1 MSLRAPV
8 AAALCLLLS
17 ACATTPDGRSQV
29 MMVSDAQVNQMG
41 ITAFEQMKA
50 KDKTSTVPARSAYA
64 QCIVDALVRELP
76 PEWQRLDWEAQAFAI
91 AEPNAFALPGGKVGV
106 NTGLLRIADTQDKL
120 AAVLAHE
127 VAHVVYRHA
136 GERISQQQ
144 LAQTGLALAGAY
156 AGRNASPEQV
166 NLMVAALGA
175 GAQVGVLLPFS
186 RKHETEAD
194 VYGQR
199 LMAQAGF
206 DPQAAVE
213 LWQGM
218 QSATGS
224 EGRPPRF
231 LSTHPDPEGR
241 IRALSDSAPG
251 LREVYQQ
258 AQRAGKRP
266 GCGGLSD
273 SA

>member
-1 MSLRAPV
+1 MSLRPLAF
-8 AAALCLLLS
+8 AAIALLVS
-17 ACATTPDGRSQV
+17 ACTTTPDGRNQV

-41 ITAFEQMKA
+41 VTAFEQMKA
-50 KDKTSTVPARSAYA
+50 NDKTSTVPARSAYA

-76 PEWQRLDWEAQAFAI
+76 PEWQRLPWEAQAFAI

-106 NTGLLRIADTQDKL
+106 NTGLLRVADTPDKL
-120 AAVLAHE
+120 AAVLGHE
-127 VAHVVYRHA
+127 IGHVVYRHA

-166 NLMVAALGA
+166 NMMMAALGA

-199 LMAQAGF
+199 LMARAGF

-213 LWQGM
+213 LWQAM
-218 QSATGS
+218 QAATGAQ
-224 EGRPPRF
+224 GRPPRF

-241 IRALSDSAPG
+241 IRALSEAAPS
-251 LREVYQQ
+251 LQADYQ
-258 AQRAGKRP
+258 AARAAGRRP
-266 GCGGLSD
+266 DCR
-273 SA
+273 

>member
-1 MSLRAPV
+1 MSLRALV

-156 AGRNASPEQV
+156 AGRNASPDQV

-251 LREVYQQ
+251 LRDVYEQ
-258 AQRAGKRP
+258 ARRAGKRP
-266 GCGGLSD
+266 GCG
-273 SA
+273 

>member
-1 MSLRAPV
+1 MRPLA
-8 AAALCLLLS
+8 AAALCLLIT

-29 MMVSDAQVNQMG
+29 MIVSDAQVNQMG

-50 KDKTSTVPARSAYA
+50 NDKTSTVPARSAYA
-64 QCIVDALVRELP
+64 QCIVDALVQQLP
-76 PEWQRLDWEAQAFAI
+76 AEWQRLQWEAQAFAI
-91 AEPNAFALPGGKVGV
+91 AEPNAFALPGGKVGI
-106 NTGLLRIADTQDKL
+106 NTGLLRIADTPDKL
-120 AAVLAHE
+120 AAVLGHE
-127 VAHVVYRHA
+127 IGHVVYRHA

-144 LAQTGLALAGAY
+144 LTQTGVALAGAY
-156 AGRNASPEQV
+156 AGRNTSPEQV
-166 NLMVAALGA
+166 NLVIAALGA

-218 QSATGS
+218 QAATGS

-231 LSTHPDPEGR
+231 LSTHPDPAGR

-251 LREVYQQ
+251 LRGVYEE
-258 AQRAGKRP
+258 ARSAGRRP
-266 GCGGLSD
+266 GCG
-273 SA
+273 

>member
-1 MSLRAPV
+1 MSLRPLAL
-8 AAALCLLLS
+8 AAIALLMS

-29 MMVSDAQVNQMG
+29 MVVSDAQVNQMG

-50 KDKTSTVPARSAYA
+50 NDKTSTVPARSAYA

-76 PEWQRLDWEAQAFAI
+76 PEWQRLQWEAQAFAI
-91 AEPNAFALPGGKVGV
+91 AEPNAFALPGGKVGI
-106 NTGLLRIADTQDKL
+106 NTGLLRVADTPDKL
-120 AAVLAHE
+120 AAVLGHE
-127 VAHVVYRHA
+127 IGHVVYRHA

-144 LAQTGLALAGAY
+144 LTQTGLALAGAY

-166 NLMVAALGA
+166 NLAMAALGA

-213 LWQGM
+213 LWQAM
-218 QSATGS
+218 QAATGS

-251 LREVYQQ
+251 LREVYEE
-258 AQRAGKRP
+258 ARRAGKRP
-266 GCGGLSD
+266 GCG
-273 SA
+273 